1 MVDAIS
7 LVPAA
12 TIQTQLVAPLLR
24 VLSGATKPP
33 YPHISYERL
42 YTTLYRCRC
51 SGEGHG
57 LAALKRVV
65 DLARRQRDLELES
78 ALMAHYGVALALAWA
93 YADAALRRALL
104 TALQPHAVFRDMCVS
119 FECKH
124 RIVASVALGVGA
136 PHRKAAI
143 RYARSQLYVKENVPS
158 KRGRC
163 CTE

>member
-51 SGEGHG
+51 SGEGRG
-57 LAALKRVV
+57 LAVLKRVV

-93 YADAALRRALL
+93 YADALRALL
-104 TALQPHAVFRDMCVS
+104 TALQTHAVFRDVCVS

-143 RYARSQLYVKENVPS
+143 RYARTQLYVKENVPY
-158 KRGRC
+158 K
-163 CTE
+163 